1 MAILENGR
9 IIKKMGMDHT
19 YTQMVRDTKGGGRKT
34 KSMGMG
40 ATSIRMEINITES
53 GETIIVMATERC
65 SIATMLLTRGSGR
78 KGSSMAEVSLRS
90 SKEITTMV
98 NG

>member
-1 MAILENGR
+1 
-9 IIKKMGMDHT
+9 
-19 YTQMVRDTKGGGRKT
+19 
-34 KSMGMG
+34 
-40 ATSIRMEINITES
+40 METNITES

-65 SIATMLLTRGSGR
+65 SIATMLPTRGSGR